1 MPKVFLVNP
10 SNVTPGYSFITPR
23 WLFVLA
29 GATPVEL
36 AGDPIL
42 TDESLQ
48 RFDPN
53 QVSPGDVVGIGIS
66 SGNCLPGYR
75 VLTQAKERGAKVVV
89 GGIHATIFPEEPLR
103 MGADSV
109 VTGNGDLIWRKVVE
123 DALAGRL
130 QQRYDGGRVPGES
143 MAKAR
148 WDLLDPAK
156 YMMASIQTVAGC
168 PENCSFC
175 SVWVTD
181 GRKPRQRL
189 AEKVIEEANEL
200 YRMGF
205 RYIVFADDNFNPAT
219 LARIARE
226 PSLQVRQSLEAIR
239 DERLRFFEQ
248 YHRSVPDNLYAF
260 TQMTAEIVDD
270 EEYLRGMRDHMRIR
284 TALVGVESFDE
295 QGLEAA
301 NKQWNP
307 CGQEMVRTIQTIQE
321 RGILVLASYICGLE
335 SDSVNSLRVMR
346 RHALESGAVL
356 AQFTV
361 YYPLPGTKDYH
372 EMVRDRAQIGQP
384 GYVPKHKTRITQDQF
399 WLHPGQRAD
408 VVALAGLSK
417 AELLREHAACWKAYY
432 SLPAI
437 LGRMRKGVGK
447 SWPAAGKLAYLFV
460 SLAFCRVYAEHG
472 VSADSVQRGKMNM
485 ATKLLIQTG
494 VGVYS
499 FFFRRKAFRFRVT

>member
-1 MPKVFLVNP
+1 MGFVMGKVFLVNP

-29 GATPVEL
+29 GATPVDL
-36 AGDPIL
+36 VGDPIL
-42 TDESLQ
+42 TDESLA
-48 RFDPN
+48 RFDPK
-53 QVSPGDVVGIGIS
+53 QVSPGDIVGIGIT

-75 VLTQAKERGAKVVV
+75 VSRQAKERGATVVF

-109 VTGNGDLIWRKVVE
+109 VTGNGELIWRNVVE

-130 QQRYDGGRVPGES
+130 RRRYDGGRVPGE
-143 MAKAR
+143 ALGKAR
-148 WDLLDPAK
+148 WDLLDPSK

-219 LARIARE
+219 RARIARE
-226 PSLQVRQSLEAIR
+226 PSPQLRRSLETIR
-239 DERLRFFEQ
+239 EDRLRFFEE

-295 QGLEAA
+295 EGLEAA

-307 CGQEMVRTIQTIQE
+307 AGQKDGQYHPGNPETGHSGAGLLHLRTRIGFGELAAGDAAPRAGIGCGPGAVHLLFSIAGDEGLSRAGKGPGANRTARLRAQAQDADHAG
-321 RGILVLASYICGLE
+321 RVLAAPGPTGGHRGTGGREQGGVAARARGL
-335 SDSVNSLRVMR
+335 
-346 RHALESGAVL
+346 LE
-356 AQFTV
+356 
-361 YYPLPGTKDYH
+361 
-372 EMVRDRAQIGQP
+372 
-384 GYVPKHKTRITQDQF
+384 
-399 WLHPGQRAD
+399 
-408 VVALAGLSK
+408 GL
-417 AELLREHAACWKAYY
+417 LF
-432 SLPAI
+432 
-437 LGRMRKGVGK
+437 
-447 SWPAAGKLAYLFV
+447 AAGDLPEDVPRRQQIPGRRRAK
-460 SLAFCRVYAEHG
+460 SPICSSPLAFCRIYADT
-472 VSADSVQRGKMNM
+472 A
-485 ATKLLIQTG
+485 L
-494 VGVYS
+494 
-499 FFFRRKAFRFRVT
+499 RRIP